1 MAELVWIPGA
11 QKDIERLFTF
21 LREKSPQAARNA
33 IKAIRLG
40 AKQLAAFPQTG
51 RPMDDET
58 SRREL
63 IVAFGGSAYVLR
75 YKMDDKLVVILRVWH
90 GLENR

>member
-1 MAELVWIPGA
+1 MAELLWLPGA
-11 QKDIERLFTF
+11 KDDIERLFTF

-33 IKAIRLG
+33 LKAIRLG
-40 AKQLAAFPQTG
+40 AKQLVAFPQAG

-58 SRREL
+58 GRREL

-75 YKMDDKLVVILRVWH
+75 YKMDGKLVVILRVWH
-90 GLENR
+90 GREDR

>member
-1 MAELVWIPGA
+1 MAELVWLPGA
-11 QKDIERLFTF
+11 KNDIERLFTF

-40 AKQLAAFPQTG
+40 AKQLTAFPQAG
-51 RPMDDET
+51 RPMDDGT
-58 SRREL
+58 GRREI

-75 YKMDDKLVVILRVWH
+75 YKMDGKLVVILRVWH
-90 GLENR
+90 GREDR